1 MKIDRIETIIAQR
14 SLQTKDGCEVQ
25 IIIGRPEHF
34 PDEEDFYCPFAVM
47 GLGDDRIRYAG
58 GVDAL
63 QALILALK
71 MLSVYVMTLEDVK
84 RGDVQWLDGRDPTLG
99 LLLVP

>member
-1 MKIDRIETIIAQR
+1 MKIDRIETIIARR
-14 SLQTKDGCEVQ
+14 SLQTKGGREVQ
-25 IIIGRPEHF
+25 IIVGRPEHF
-34 PDEEDFYCPFAVM
+34 PDEEDFYCPFSVN
-47 GLGDDRIRYAG
+47 GLGDDRVRYAG

-84 RGDVQWLDGRDPTLG
+84 QGDVQWLDGSDPTLG